1 MYKAYDRD
9 HSGTIGAD
17 ELPAAFKAAG
27 EGFFFST
34 LFKRLHRY
42 LNNIIRTLLKL
53 AITATG
59 KATAVE
65 AVKTYKRASG

>member
-27 EGFFFST
+27 ECFFFST
-34 LFKRLHRY
+34 LFMCLHRCW
-42 LNNIIRTLLKL
+42 NNAIRTLLKL
-53 AITATG
+53 VITATG
-59 KATAVE
+59 KATVVE
-65 AVKTYKRASG
+65 ALKTDKGACG